1 MSAFFRTI
9 ILAGLFVLPPPGPA
23 ISQDSSSS
31 EPSEAVEIQVSSAV
45 GRLQQVAGRVKAPG
59 RPVILVRADLPNE
72 PWWVQGQPVPVGQDG
87 FTAKAVFGSTTSQV
101 GMRFRIVTILVDR
114 NTPATEYRT
123 GQIIRE
129 LPDVPKS
136 RELLVTLGRTGRP
149 VIALAPK
156 EEATTSTGTTSSTE
170 NTTSTGTRTS
180 SETETSSRTESVK
193 EKSPVE
199 FTSPKTGES
208 VHQVAELTGKI
219 QDGFTPIVLIR
230 PLEKDSVWWIQK
242 PVVLEKSGKF
252 TSKVVVGSSR
262 TPEGTRFRIVA
273 LAIPT
278 KTSRKETSLD
288 EFKPGE
294 FLKELPKDAA
304 ASEELVLTLRRA
316 ETEQEKSTSRK

>member
-1 MSAFFRTI
+1 MSVFSRTI
-9 ILAGLFVLPPPGPA
+9 ILAGLLVLPPSGPA

-31 EPSEAVEIQVSSAV
+31 EPGEPVEIQVSSAV
-45 GRLQQVAGRVKAPG
+45 GRLQHVAGRVTAPG

-72 PWWVQGQPVPVGQDG
+72 PWWVQSQPVPVGKDG
-87 FTAKAVFGSTTSQV
+87 FTAKAVFGSGSSQV
-101 GMRFRIVTILVDR
+101 GMRFRIVTILFDR
-114 NTPATEYRT
+114 NTPATEYHT

-156 EEATTSTGTTSSTE
+156 EGTT
-170 NTTSTGTRTS
+170 
-180 SETETSSRTESVK
+180 TSSRTKSSESVK

-208 VHQVAELTGKI
+208 VQQVAELTGKI

-242 PVVLEKSGKF
+242 PVLLEKSGEF
-252 TSKVVVGSSR
+252 TSKIVVGSSR
-262 TPEGTRFRIVA
+262 TSEGTRFRIVA

-278 KTSRKETSLD
+278 KTSRKETGLD

-316 ETEQEKSTSRK
+316 ETAQEESTSRE